1 VRTDVRALASGWGG
15 GFALRADGSL
25 AGAPLAVVDLDGAE
39 ALSDA
44 ELAAAA
50 RAARSALTLV
60 VGTGSGPLPD
70 RLRGLVDALTLT
82 VSPVASDRAV
92 VPVADPAAELERLVT
107 VAAASPR
114 AAVVLGQVLR
124 QTEQLDVRSGLA
136 AEAAAYSMLLAGPE
150 MGAWLSDRGGPR
162 PARGPGERVAV
173 SRHGD
178 VLRVEMDRPD
188 RRNAFDAGMR
198 DALVDALLVALAD
211 PQVTLELSGRGSC
224 FSSGGDLDEFGSTA
238 DVGLAYVLRLE
249 RHPGW
254 LLHQLGPRATV
265 RLHGACI
272 GAGVEMPALA
282 ARVVAARDTWFGL
295 PEVAMGVIPGA
306 GGTVGIPRRIG
317 RWRTAWLALS
327 GRRLDAATALEWGL
341 VDELVG

>member
-1 VRTDVRALASGWGG
+1 M
-15 GFALRADGSL
+15 
-25 AGAPLAVVDLDGAE
+25 
-39 ALSDA
+39 
-44 ELAAAA
+44 AA
-50 RAARSALTLV
+50 
-60 VGTGSGPLPD
+60 
-70 RLRGLVDALTLT
+70 
-82 VSPVASDRAV
+82 DRAV
-92 VPVADPAAELERLVT
+92 VPVDDPVAELDRLVT

-150 MGAWLSDRGGPR
+150 LRGWLSDRGGAR
-162 PARGPGERVAV
+162 PGLGHGERVAV
-173 SRHGD
+173 TRRGD
-178 VLRVEMDRPD
+178 VLHVEMDRPD

-211 PQVTLELSGRGSC
+211 PLLTVELSGRGSC
-224 FSSGGDLDEFGSTA
+224 FSSGGDLDEFGSTG

-254 LLHQLGPRATV
+254 LLHQLGARASV

-282 ARVVAARDTWFGL
+282 ARVVATRDAWFGL

-327 GRRLDAATALEWGL
+327 GRRLDATTAHEWGL
-341 VDELVG
+341 VDQLVD